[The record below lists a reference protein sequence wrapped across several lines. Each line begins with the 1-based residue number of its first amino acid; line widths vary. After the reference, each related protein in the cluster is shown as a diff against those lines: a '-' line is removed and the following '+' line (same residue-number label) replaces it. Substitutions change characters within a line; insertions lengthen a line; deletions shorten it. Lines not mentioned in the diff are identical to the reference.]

1 MEPPA
6 TIDAYLRLCGRPHN
20 FRYVGM
26 SVMLSCFMK
35 HPSFGFLRALMAT

>member
-6 TIDAYLRLCGRPHN
+6 TIEGYLKLCGRPHN

-26 SVMLSCFMK
+26 SVMLSCIMK
-35 HPSFGFLRALMAT
+35 RPFFGSLRALMTT